1 MGPLAG
7 LKIVEFDGLGPVPL
21 CAMILADLG
30 AEVVR
35 VARPPS
41 GAVAFDDVGGVV
53 LHRGRPMVELDL
65 KSADDL
71 KQVRAL
77 ISSADALIE
86 GFRPGVMER
95 LGLGPDVCLGLKP
108 ALVYGRMTGWGQTGP
123 LAPRAGHDI
132 NYVALSGA
140 LHGIGDPDRPPPPPL
155 NLIGDYGAG
164 AMMLA
169 VGVLAAL
176 RNAAASGQGQVVDAA
191 MTDGAAVLMSLFYA
205 FRATGAWNDAR
216 SANMLDGGAPY
227 YRCYACADGRFVAVG
242 ALEPAFFARLIAGLG
257 MAPDAF
263 VQNDQAGWPAMRER
277 FTVAFATEPR
287 DHWTGVFEGVD
298 ACVTPVLDMGEA
310 PLHAH
315 NAARSAFFEHD
326 GALQPS
332 PAPRFSRTPA
342 EVRPTTA
349 AKTVEAVL
357 ASWARI

>member
-132 NYVALSGA
+132 NYIALSGA
-140 LHGIGDPDRPPPPPL
+140 LHAIGDADRPPPPPL

-176 RNAAASGQGQVVDAA
+176 RDAAASGQGQVVDAA

-216 SANMLDGGAPY
+216 SANMLDGGAPLLPLL
-227 YRCYACADGRFVAVG
+227 RLCGRPLRGGGRAG
-242 ALEPAFFARLIAGLG
+242 AGLLHKAASRAWAWR
-257 MAPDAF
+257 APASCRTTRP
-263 VQNDQAGWPAMRER
+263 VGRRCASASPPPS
-277 FTVAFATEPR
+277 PR
-287 DHWTGVFEGVD
+287 RPGITGARVFEGD
-298 ACVTPVLDMGEA
+298 RRLRHARAGHGRGA
-310 PLHAH
+310 PTSPQRRPRHLLQTRQRG
-315 NAARSAFFEHD
+315 AARPGAPVKPHPGGSAPDRTDLD
-326 GALQPS
+326 G
-332 PAPRFSRTPA
+332 
-342 EVRPTTA
+342 
-349 AKTVEAVL
+349 
-357 ASWARI
+357 

>member
-21 CAMILADLG
+21 CAMMLADLG

-41 GAVAFDDVGGVV
+41 GAVTFDDVGGVV

-65 KSADDL
+65 KSVDDL

-95 LGLGPDVCLGLKP
+95 LGLGPHVCLGLKP

-164 AMMLA
+164 AMMLT

-176 RNAAASGQGQVVDAA
+176 REAAAFGEGQVVDAA

-242 ALEPAFFARLIAGLG
+242 ALEPAFFARLVTGLG
-257 MAPDAF
+257 LEGAGF
-263 VQNDQAGWPAMRER
+263 VQSDQAGWPAMRER
-277 FTVAFATEPR
+277 FTAAFAAAPR
-287 DHWTGVFEGVD
+287 DHWTRMFEGID

-310 PLHAH
+310 PQHPH
-315 NAARSAFFEHD
+315 NAARATFFEHD
-326 GALQPS
+326 NAVQPA

-342 EVRPTTA
+342 EVRPTEPTS
-349 AKTVEAVL
+349 TVEQVL
-357 ASWARI
+357 ARWAGG